1 MSDDFDV
8 IARIQELCQLRGWS
22 FYRLS
27 KQSGIP
33 YSTLNT
39 MLHSSHT
46 PSIPSLTKICDGFG
60 ITLSEFFAHAIPTTV
75 GLSET
80 ESELLKRWNKLLP
93 RQRELAMAYIRG
105 LNDGSDT
112 D

>member
-1 MSDDFDV
+1 MPGDFDV
-8 IARIQELCQLRGWS
+8 IARIQELCELRGWS

-46 PSIPSLTKICDGFG
+46 PSIPSLAKICDGFG
-60 ITLSEFFAHAIPTTV
+60 ITLSEFFAEAISKTV
-75 GLSET
+75 SMSKEEL
-80 ESELLKRWNKLLP
+80 ELLKRWNKLNP
-93 RQRELAMAYIRG
+93 QQRELAMAYICG
-105 LNDGSDT
+105 LGDGSGQF
-112 D
+112 